1 MKKEYMHL
9 AAEANGPAEA
19 FERLSR
25 IIAILRKEC
34 PWDRKQTHESLKS
47 CLIEEAYEVIEAIEK
62 KDPQNLEEEL
72 GDVLLQV
79 VFHVNLAEEE
89 NLFDM
94 TSVINRECEKM
105 IRRHPHVFLE
115 EKSNK
120 DIKSIDKVLEKWENI
135 KAEEKGTTSVGQ
147 ILADVPHALP
157 ALTRAAKIQKKAAD
171 AGFDWDDVSGAMD
184 KIREETAEL
193 TEAKERRGDL
203 PHITEELGDLLFSVV
218 NASRFL
224 KVDPE
229 EALRMSTE
237 KFIRR
242 FNYIEEKSLACG
254 RLLTEMS
261 LDEMDKL
268 WEEAKSL
275 EVNHTINNISGGNL
289 DE

>member
-79 VFHVNLAEEE
+79 VFHANLAKEE

-135 KAEEKGTTSVGQ
+135 KRSEHGSMSYTDELRHVPKGM
-147 ILADVPHALP
+147 P
-157 ALTRAAKIQKKAAD
+157 ALMRSYKVQKKAAN
-171 AGFDWDDVSGAMD
+171 AGFDWDDVSGAID
-184 KIREETAEL
+184 KLHEETGEFAQAYAEGNP
-193 TEAKERRGDL
+193 E
-203 PHITEELGDLLFSVV
+203 HIREELGDVLFSVV
-218 NASRFL
+218 NIARFL
-224 KVDPE
+224 KIDPE
-229 EALRMSTE
+229 AALHETSE

-242 FNYIEEKSLACG
+242 FAEMEQTATDRNQNLKD
-254 RLLTEMS
+254 MS
-261 LDEMDKL
+261 LEEMDKI
-268 WEEAKSL
+268 WEEAKRS
-275 EVNHTINNISGGNL
+275 E
-289 DE
+289 